1 MIDKNLIFING
12 EWVSSAGDDR
22 IAVVNPFTEA
32 TIAKIP
38 AGSCDDVDR
47 AARSA
52 RHAFP
57 GWAKAPLGKR
67 VQLLEK
73 VHQGLVARQDETAE
87 LITAE
92 VGMPLKMAKR
102 IQAYLPVAVLESC
115 CKLATSYPF
124 ESTLLNSTIYQE
136 PVGVVACITPWNYP
150 LHQIV
155 AKVAPALLTGCTVVL
170 KPSEVAPLSAF
181 LLAEVVA
188 KAGLPPGVF
197 NLVTGDGPHIGEAL
211 VRHDD
216 VDMVS
221 FTGSVDAGKKIAALS
236 AASVKRVSL
245 ELGGKSASVILDDA
259 DFAKAV
265 KGTLNACFLNSG
277 QTCNALTRMLVP
289 ESRYFEVVNLS
300 IELCKTFK
308 LGDPLDADTRL
319 GPLVSDVQRKKVRQY
334 ILTGLKEGADLLC
347 GGPAPPPEFDR
358 GYFVQPTILG
368 KVTSEMTVAQT
379 EIFGPVLVIMT
390 YRTEAEAIKIANDS
404 KYGLGGA
411 VWSGS
416 HERAMKVAKEMR
428 TGQVD
433 INGGAFNLL
442 APFGGFK
449 QSGYGRELG
458 TYGFEEFLEVKSVQ
472 HSVA

>member
-1 MIDKNLIFING
+1 MIDKKQVFING
-12 EWVSSAGDDR
+12 EWVASACDGT
-22 IAVVNPFTEA
+22 IEVVNPFTEA
-32 TIAKIP
+32 TIARIP
-38 AGSCDDVDR
+38 AGSCDDVER

-52 RHAFP
+52 REAFP
-57 GWAKAPLGKR
+57 GWAKTPLGER
-67 VQLLEK
+67 VQFLEK
-73 VHQGLVARQDETAE
+73 VHQGLMVRQDEIAE

-102 IQAYLPVAVLESC
+102 IQAALPVAVLESC

-124 ESTLLNSTIYQE
+124 VKTLVNSTIYKE

-155 AKVAPALLTGCTVVL
+155 AKVAPALLSGCSVVL
-170 KPSEVAPLSAF
+170 KPSEVAPLTAF
-181 LLAEVVA
+181 LLAEVVSES
-188 KAGLPPGVF
+188 GLPPGVF
-197 NLVTGDGPHIGEAL
+197 NLVTGDGPRIGEAL
-211 VRHDD
+211 IRNDD
-216 VDMVS
+216 IDMVS
-221 FTGSVDAGKKIAALS
+221 FTGSVAAGKRIAALS
-236 AASVKRVSL
+236 AESVKRVAL

-259 DFAKAV
+259 DIAKAV

-289 ESRYFEVVNLS
+289 EERYSEVVDLS
-300 IELCKTFK
+300 VELCKSFK
-308 LGDPLDADTRL
+308 LGDPLNADTRL
-319 GPLVSDVQRKKVRQY
+319 GPLVSDAQRERVRNY
-334 ILTGLKEGADLLC
+334 ILTGVKEGADLLC
-347 GGPAPPPEFDR
+347 GGPASPPEFDQ
-358 GYFVQPTILG
+358 GYFVQPTIFG
-368 KVTSEMTVAQT
+368 RVTSGMTVAKS
-379 EIFGPVLVIMT
+379 EIFGPVLAIMT
-390 YRTEAEAIKIANDS
+390 YRTEAEAIRIANDS

-416 HERAMKVAKEMR
+416 HERAMRVAREMR

-458 TYGFEEFLEVKSVQ
+458 EFGFDEFLEVKSVQ
-472 HSVA
+472 C